1 VKELFLLDPGVVFL
15 NHGSFGAC
23 PRPVFAEYQR
33 LQLELEGHPAGT
45 LGPERFPALIAGLR
59 ARIASYVGADPGD
72 IALVPNATIGVNM
85 ILRSLT
91 LERGDEVVT
100 TSHAYGGNIPLLN
113 YVCERAGARCV
124 VVDTWPGD
132 AADDILGA
140 VTSRTRAL
148 LVDHISSA
156 TALRFPVAEICSR
169 AREAG
174 VITIVDGAHAPGQ
187 IALDVTAVDADFYVG
202 NFHKWLCSPKGAGFL
217 HARPDVQALL
227 EPVAVSWDWGQEN
240 WADRQRWSGTRDP
253 SAHLAV
259 PSAIDFQ
266 AEHAWDDVRA
276 RCHDLAVRA
285 ERELIAL
292 GAEPLAANG
301 DEFGQMV
308 AVRLPPCDAEALGR
322 RLFDEHRVEVLA
334 QEWNGWPVLR
344 VSFQG
349 YNDESDLEALVAALP
364 SALPDVRIP

>member
-1 VKELFLLDPGVVFL
+1 MKELFLLDPGVVFL

-33 LQLELEGHPAGT
+33 LQLELERQPAAT
-45 LGPERFPALIAGLR
+45 LGPENYPTLIDRLR
-59 ARIASYVGADPGD
+59 VTLASYVGADPGD
-72 IALVPNATIGVNM
+72 IALVANATIGVNL
-85 ILRSLT
+85 IFRSLR

-100 TSHAYGGNIPLLN
+100 TSHAYGGNIPLLQ
-113 YVCERAGARCV
+113 YVCERAGARCI

-156 TALRFPVAEICSR
+156 TALRFPVQEICSR

-174 VITIVDGAHAPGQ
+174 VLTVVDGAHAPGQ
-187 IALDVTAVDADFYVG
+187 IALDVAAIGADFYVG
-202 NFHKWLCSPKGAGFL
+202 NFHKWLCAPKGAGFL
-217 HARPDVQALL
+217 HARPDVQQLL
-227 EPVAVSWDWGQEN
+227 EPLAVSWDWGAET
-240 WADRQRWSGTRDP
+240 WADRHRWSGTRDP

-259 PSAIDFQ
+259 PAAIDFQ
-266 AEHAWDDVRA
+266 AEHAWDEVRA

-285 ERELIAL
+285 ERELITL

-301 DEFGQMV
+301 DEFVQMV

-322 RLFDEHRVEVLA
+322 WLFDEHRIEVLA
-334 QEWNGWPVLR
+334 QNWRDSPVLR

-349 YNDESDLEALVAALP
+349 YNDESDLDALLEALPRAL
-364 SALPDVRIP
+364 S

>member
-1 VKELFLLDPGVVFL
+1 MKELFLLDPDVVFL

-23 PRPVFAEYQR
+23 PRAVFGEYQR
-33 LQLELEGHPAGT
+33 LELELERHPAGT
-45 LGPERFPALIAGLR
+45 LDPDHYPGLIAGLR
-59 ARIASYVGADPGD
+59 TTLASYVGGDRGD

-85 ILRSLT
+85 IFRSLG

-100 TSHAYGGNIPLLN
+100 TSHAYGGNLPLLE

-124 VVDTWPGD
+124 VVDTRPAD

-140 VTSRTRAL
+140 VTSLTRAL

-156 TALRFPVAEICSR
+156 TALRFPVEEICSR

-174 VITIVDGAHAPGQ
+174 VLTVVDGAHAPGQ

-202 NFHKWLCSPKGAGFL
+202 NFHKWLCAPKGAAFL
-217 HARPDVQALL
+217 HARPSAQPLL
-227 EPVAVSWDWGQEN
+227 EPLAVSWDWSAET
-240 WADRQRWSGTRDP
+240 WADRHRWNGTRDP

-259 PSAIDFQ
+259 PAAIDFQ

-276 RCHDLAVRA
+276 RCHALAVRV

-292 GAEPLAANG
+292 GAEPLAENG
-301 DEFGQMV
+301 DEFVQMV
-308 AVRLPPCDAEALGR
+308 AVRLPPCDPVEVAR
-322 RLFDEHRVEVLA
+322 RLFDEDRIEVLA
-334 QEWNGWPVLR
+334 QTWQGSPVLR

-364 SALPDVRIP
+364 RALRT